1 MGIMWK
7 YISRRTIQ
15 VIITLL
21 IYLAVTYF
29 VLDAQP
35 GDITMQYMNPRFTE
49 TQRQALAIRLG
60 LDRPVTERFIT
71 WVGNMLRGEL
81 GDSFSESKPVI
92 DIIKERAP
100 RTIFLFLTAALTTF
114 AAGYYL
120 GKLLAWQR
128 GSRTEYAVTVF
139 GAVMY
144 SIFTPWFA
152 LLMVLIFSFQFK
164 WFPLGKFL
172 DPVVWRGLPK
182 EMNANIIFNRLMI
195 TAILVVLSLLAVS
208 LLIRRFAPNH
218 AKRIFP
224 EAVFV
229 ALVLALLVWV
239 VYPYAYLAGDILHH
253 LILPVLTLT
262 LVNFSGTMLLT
273 RTTMLETLREDYIM
287 AARAKGLSERVVR
300 DKHAARNAMLPV
312 FSNFIIGLPFILAGG
327 IITETVFSWP
337 GMGLTLLQAATSSD
351 IPLIMG
357 TWLFIGMLSLSAHL
371 VADVAYVFID
381 PRIRYT

>member
-1 MGIMWK
+1 MWK
-7 YISRRTIQ
+7 YILRRTAQ
-15 VIITLL
+15 VIVTMFLF
-21 IYLAVTYF
+21 LAITYF

-49 TQRQALAIRLG
+49 TQRQALLVRLG
-60 LDRPVTERFIT
+60 LDKPVTERFLI
-71 WVGNMLRGEL
+71 WMGNMVRGEL

-92 DIIKERAP
+92 DILKERAP
-100 RTIFLFLTAALTTF
+100 RTVFLFLTAALTTF
-114 AAGYYL
+114 AVGYYL

-128 GSRTEYAVTVF
+128 GTRMEYGITLF

-144 SIFTPWFA
+144 SVFVPWFA
-152 LLMVLIFSFQFK
+152 LMMVWLFSYTLK

-182 EMNANIIFNRLMI
+182 GISANIIFNQMML
-195 TAILVVLSLLAVS
+195 TASVVTVVILAVS
-208 LLIRRFAPNH
+208 MIARKYAPNR
-218 AKRIFP
+218 AGRITPGVTFF
-224 EAVFV
+224 VLIV
-229 ALVLALLVWV
+229 ALLAWAA
-239 VYPYAYLAGDILHH
+239 YPYAYLAGDILRH

-312 FSNFIIGLPFILAGG
+312 FANFIIGLPFIVAGG

-337 GMGLTLLQAATSSD
+337 GMGLTLLNAATSND

-357 TWLFIGMLSLSAHL
+357 TWLFIGSLALLAHL